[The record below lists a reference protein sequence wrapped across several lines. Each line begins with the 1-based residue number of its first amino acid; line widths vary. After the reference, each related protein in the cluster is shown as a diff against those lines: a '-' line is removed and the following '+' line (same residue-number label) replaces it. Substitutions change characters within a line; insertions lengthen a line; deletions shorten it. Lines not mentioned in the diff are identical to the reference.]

1 MSTEQPKPELYD
13 DAIVIDGLNVSNW
26 ASTND
31 YDSLYNGGVTA
42 INATVAIW
50 DGFRETLDNITDWVY
65 RFDEQSDRL
74 LRIGTVQDIRR
85 AKVEGRTGASYSVG
99 RTPRLSKTSSTV
111 WKPWQLPQI
120 KQGPISSR
128 WFPAI
133 GKTIRAASTG
143 CVRQLPAI

>member
-111 WKPWQLPQI
+111 WRCFTSSASASSSS
-120 KQGPISSR
+120 PITNATCS
-128 WFPAI
+128 A
-133 GKTIRAASTG
+133 TAAGNGATR
-143 CVRQLPAI
+143 V

>member
-31 YDSLYNGGVTA
+31 YDSLHTGSVTA

-50 DGFRETLDNITDWVY
+50 DGFRETLDNITDWVH

-74 LRIGTVQDIRR
+74 LRIGTV
-85 AKVEGRTGASYSVG
+85 
-99 RTPRLSKTSSTV
+99 
-111 WKPWQLPQI
+111 
-120 KQGPISSR
+120 
-128 WFPAI
+128 
-133 GKTIRAASTG
+133 
-143 CVRQLPAI
+143 